1 MYFIVY
7 SFLMYLKDKKIKKK
21 WMLVV
26 MYEERDTFLKI
37 KKNYI
42 LIKCSIK

>member
-1 MYFIVY
+1 MYLVVH
-7 SFLMYLKDKKIKKK
+7 SFLIYLKDKKKE